1 MLNREST
8 MHDGG
13 IPGTIKQR
21 SACQLQRM
29 TSIGKSNM
37 GPLQVKASSIDR
49 YKQMIYDN
57 LTDMTPICAVARKRS
72 KSFRLQNLLK
82 NNWYEWLLSWMDFV
96 ERYGHRNN
104 ICSFGVLWK
113 SYCFWRHYDFAFDLE
128 SYLTFL
134 VSMSK
139 SICIL
144 AKRMVQ
150 ISRTMRQLTR
160 LTNFDIKW
168 MIKICS
174 EYSNGVT

>member
-1 MLNREST
+1 MHTDTRTIHVQINMLNREST

-82 NNWYEWLLSWMDFV
+82 NNMLAVTMYIEM
-96 ERYGHRNN
+96 
-104 ICSFGVLWK
+104 
-113 SYCFWRHYDFAFDLE
+113 SYCF
-128 SYLTFL
+128 
-134 VSMSK
+134 
-139 SICIL
+139 
-144 AKRMVQ
+144 
-150 ISRTMRQLTR
+150 
-160 LTNFDIKW
+160 
-168 MIKICS
+168 
-174 EYSNGVT
+174 